1 MHVHADNDLGTLK
14 LVEGVLDAIGDV
26 GSYSDLG
33 LREHIGGCCYL
44 AAMFEQSLALLLVV
58 AHVFVLIHHIE
69 TNQTAVQLLVSHQEG
84 EAHQVVGI
92 FGIAHGNEYL
102 LIVGAL
108 LVLSLRQ
115 LLVS

>member
-1 MHVHADNDLGTLK
+1 M
-14 LVEGVLDAIGDV
+14 LDAIGDV

-92 FGIAHGNEYL
+92 FGIAHG
-102 LIVGAL
+102 G
-108 LVLSLRQ
+108 
-115 LLVS
+115 

>member
-1 MHVHADNDLGTLK
+1 
-14 LVEGVLDAIGDV
+14 
-26 GSYSDLG
+26 
-33 LREHIGGCCYL
+33 
-44 AAMFEQSLALLLVV
+44 MFEQSLALLLVV

-92 FGIAHGNEYL
+92 FGIAHGDEYL
-102 LIVGAL
+102 LVVGAL